1 MSTSSP
7 GLRGTWVTWVTTLG
21 FIEWEFNG
29 NVLDTIKMLI
39 IIYDNHYHHS
49 DIIYIYVYMCM
60 LFFPSRFILIHT
72 YIFIEALYN
81 HSWY

>member
-7 GLRGTWVTWVTTLG
+7 GLRGTWVTTLG

-49 DIIYIYVYMCM
+49 DIIYIYVYIVCCFSH
-60 LFFPSRFILIHT
+60 LDSF
-72 YIFIEALYN
+72 
-81 HSWY
+81 